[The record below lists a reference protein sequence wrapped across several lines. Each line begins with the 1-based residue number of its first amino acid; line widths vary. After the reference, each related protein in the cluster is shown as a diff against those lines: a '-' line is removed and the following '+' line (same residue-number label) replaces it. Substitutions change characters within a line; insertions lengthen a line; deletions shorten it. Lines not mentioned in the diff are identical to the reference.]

1 MVKNRLKR
9 RKIKRINKP
18 LQTPKKRQKIK
29 HLKNQLKVVR
39 R

>member
-1 MVKNRLKR
+1 MMNRLKR
-9 RKIKRINKP
+9 KRIKKP

-29 HLKNQLKVVR
+29 LLKNQLKVVR